1 MSIFDFFKK
10 SNDSK
15 IEKPDFDINQPVTN
29 PELKNAFDEFYKNKS
44 DENFIKIING
54 IFKAKFLAITINDEI
69 KSSQNKDGT
78 TTIHEGS
85 LIKFLL
91 FQNDEN
97 GAVLPLFTDW
107 SEVDL
112 SIKER
117 DESYHGM
124 IMPSFEAFNFALSD
138 YDGLVINPGS
148 DGWFLNKNQ
157 IQNFMNDFGEK

>member
-1 MSIFDFFKK
+1 MFNFFKK
-10 SNDSK
+10 NNRKEIKNS
-15 IEKPDFDINQPVTN
+15 DFDIKVPITN
-29 PELKNAFDEFYKNKS
+29 PDLKIAFNEFYKNKS
-44 DENFIKIING
+44 DENFINIING
-54 IFKAKFLAITINDEI
+54 IFKAKFLAITINDEV
-69 KSSQNKDGT
+69 KSTKNDDGT

-91 FQNDEN
+91 FNNEEN

-112 SIKER
+112 SIKDR
-117 DESYHGM
+117 DETYQGL
-124 IMPSFEAFNFALSD
+124 IMPSYEAFNFALSD

-157 IQNFMNDFGEK
+157 IQNFLDDFAQK